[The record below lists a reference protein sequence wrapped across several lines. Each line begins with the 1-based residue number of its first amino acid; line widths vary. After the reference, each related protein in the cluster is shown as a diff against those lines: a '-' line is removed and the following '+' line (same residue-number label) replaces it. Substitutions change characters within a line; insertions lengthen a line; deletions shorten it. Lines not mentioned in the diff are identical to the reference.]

1 MKLLGIDGNSI
12 VNRAFFGMHPLN
24 NREGFP
30 THAIFGFLNILRRME
45 EEVDPDGVCVT
56 FDRKEPT
63 FRHLAYAD
71 YKAQRKGM
79 PEELAVQMPVLKE
92 VLDAMNIPCYELAGW
107 EADDL
112 IGTISRRCE
121 AAGWDCRVATGDK
134 DSLQLVTD
142 HTYVELVTTR
152 MGKTTTQEMDP
163 GAFRAAYGFAP
174 AQMVDLKALMGD
186 SSDNVPGVPGVG
198 EKTALTLLHENGTLT
213 EIYARLE
220 AGTLEAK
227 PGVKKKLEAG
237 KQSAFQSYDLCTIR
251 CDAPL
256 DFVPEQALRRPATR
270 KRPCRVPRRRSAR
283 RRPWSR

>member
-1 MKLLGIDGNSI
+1 MSW
-12 VNRAFFGMHPLN
+12 
-24 NREGFP
+24 
-30 THAIFGFLNILRRME
+30 
-45 EEVDPDGVCVT
+45 
-56 FDRKEPT
+56 
-63 FRHLAYAD
+63 
-71 YKAQRKGM
+71 
-79 PEELAVQMPVLKE
+79 
-92 VLDAMNIPCYELAGW
+92 AGW

-220 AGTLEAK
+220 AGT
-227 PGVKKKLEAG
+227 PGG
-237 KQSAFQSYDLCTIR
+237 
-251 CDAPL
+251 
-256 DFVPEQALRRPATR
+256 QARG
-270 KRPCRVPRRRSAR
+270 
-283 RRPWSR
+283 

>member
-1 MKLLGIDGNSI
+1 MSW
-12 VNRAFFGMHPLN
+12 
-24 NREGFP
+24 
-30 THAIFGFLNILRRME
+30 
-45 EEVDPDGVCVT
+45 
-56 FDRKEPT
+56 
-63 FRHLAYAD
+63 
-71 YKAQRKGM
+71 
-79 PEELAVQMPVLKE
+79 
-92 VLDAMNIPCYELAGW
+92 AGW

-237 KQSAFQSYDLCTIR
+237 KRAPFSPTTCAPSA
-251 CDAPL
+251 AM
-256 DFVPEQALRRPATR
+256 
-270 KRPCRVPRRRSAR
+270 
-283 RRPWSR
+283 RPWILSPNRRCAGRRTGGCCGSSFSAWVFRS